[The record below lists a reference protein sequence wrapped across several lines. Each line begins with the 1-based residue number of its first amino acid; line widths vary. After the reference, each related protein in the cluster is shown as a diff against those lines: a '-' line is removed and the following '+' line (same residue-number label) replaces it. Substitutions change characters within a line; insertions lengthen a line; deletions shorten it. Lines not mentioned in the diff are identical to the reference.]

1 VLHLAEKTLVVSADD
16 RTHVKRRYD
25 VAQTPFDRLC
35 ATPALTPE
43 QRTKLARLRD
53 ATNPRRL
60 RQDIYDRLDR
70 LWTWRHGGGDGRR
83 PRPVECH
90 CSPRARTGVTVGR
103 TYRQGCGYMGNWQ
116 TAPVVHIAT
125 AQLLRGPRPRRS
137 AAGAI
142 PKAHERSGQ
151 PGNIIF

>member
-1 VLHLAEKTLVVSADD
+1 MLHLAEKTLVVSADD

-43 QRTKLARLRD
+43 QRTKLARRRD

-70 LWTWRHGGGDGRR
+70 LWTLPG
-83 PRPVECH
+83 
-90 CSPRARTGVTVGR
+90 ATAGVTEDVHALLDAIA
-103 TYRQGCGYMGNWQ
+103 QP
-116 TAPVVHIAT
+116 APA
-125 AQLLRGPRPRRS
+125 LL
-137 AAGAI
+137 
-142 PKAHERSGQ
+142 
-151 PGNIIF
+151 